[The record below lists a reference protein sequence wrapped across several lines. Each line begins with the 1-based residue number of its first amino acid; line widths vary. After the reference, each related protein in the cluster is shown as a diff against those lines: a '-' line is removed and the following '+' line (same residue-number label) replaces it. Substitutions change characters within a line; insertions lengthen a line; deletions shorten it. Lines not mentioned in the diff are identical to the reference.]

1 VSATVVERGFD
12 LLKAPIRRVTRAH
25 VPVPYAA
32 TQEAEIVPDPAKIAT
47 AVREVLRHA

>member
-1 VSATVVERGFD
+1 
-12 LLKAPIRRVTRAH
+12 
-25 VPVPYAA
+25 VPYAA